1 MIFPYH
7 SQQGFTL
14 VETLVA
20 ITILLIV
27 ITGPLTISTSAA
39 RSTSFSSEQVVAFFL
54 AQEGAE
60 IMQKARDDVLIRQF
74 IDPADSGYAA
84 NYVANPWG
92 EVMNPSGIYEHC
104 FSSDGCR
111 LMLSATGE
119 VIAPIRCGS
128 NQNCD
133 LYFDSNTN
141 THVRSKYTHVP
152 AGNVATPFT
161 RVIKL
166 TQTPRD
172 VKIESIVTWRTGGQR
187 EVQEVKVETYLY
199 DIY

>member
-60 IMQKARDDVLIRQF
+60 IMQKARDEQVILRFLPPSDSRYLVDPWAPFADISGTYSLCFLTNGCGLALDTDSVGTIKVPIPC
-74 IDPADSGYAA
+74 IDQ
-84 NYVANPWG
+84 
-92 EVMNPSGIYEHC
+92 
-104 FSSDGCR
+104 
-111 LMLSATGE
+111 
-119 VIAPIRCGS
+119 RCA
-128 NQNCD
+128 
-133 LYFDSNTN
+133 LYFDETEG
-141 THVRSKYTHVP
+141 RAKYFHDAPITTPV
-152 AGNVATPFT
+152 TPFT

-166 TQTPRD
+166 AP
-172 VKIESIVTWRTGGQR
+172 VGNGLKIESIVTWRTGGQR